1 MTPFLSLVG
10 KLGIC
15 TIFKAK
21 KKMTTAVHTVTFH
34 SQSLEEIFLMFLH
47 YSRS

>member
-21 KKMTTAVHTVTFH
+21 KYH
-34 SQSLEEIFLMFLH
+34 SCTYCHSP
-47 YSRS
+47 

>member
-21 KKMTTAVHTVTFH
+21 KMTTAVHTVTFH
-34 SQSLEEIFLMFLH
+34 SQSLEETFLMFLH